1 MYIFGILSFIPTSRL
16 GGGESSYQAIAL
28 PILDEEYILEKE
40 RETRASRERGVMWF
54 YIKLSDLKLKIS
66 APLFSHLR
74 KRGVHI
80 TLWNIN
86 SEDTLE

>member
-16 GGGESSYQAIAL
+16 GGSEASYQAIAL

-54 YIKLSDLKLKIS
+54 YIKLS
-66 APLFSHLR
+66 
-74 KRGVHI
+74 
-80 TLWNIN
+80 
-86 SEDTLE
+86 